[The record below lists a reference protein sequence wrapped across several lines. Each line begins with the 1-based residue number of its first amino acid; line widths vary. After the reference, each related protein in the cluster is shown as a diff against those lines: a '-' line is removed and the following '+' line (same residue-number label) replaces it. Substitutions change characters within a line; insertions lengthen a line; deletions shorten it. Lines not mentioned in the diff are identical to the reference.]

1 MVRGVISHGMDLKP
15 ICFAIQMETPYPHPM
30 ESPIK
35 CKVGFSGMSGALIPD
50 AKGIPFRLWRPALRT
65 DLNPERL
72 PWRGIHSPEDIWD
85 EIVAAAEVP
94 GSTSAPKLQPIAARL
109 VMLQTGM
116 RAPMGIKIKGPD
128 LETIESVGVEME
140 KWLKQIPQVQ
150 SSAVLAD
157 RIIGKP
163 YMEIEIDREAIA
175 RYGIRLAKVQEIIE
189 LGIGGKRITTTVEG
203 RERYPVR
210 VRYMRELRDQFEML
224 GRILVPAPDGT
235 QFHCHSWPAWTID
248 AARKTSRARTPFW
261 WATSCSIES
270 QALPRRTV
278 EAAASFLENQI
289 EAGLLTLPPG

>member
-1 MVRGVISHGMDLKP
+1 M
-15 ICFAIQMETPYPHPM
+15 Q
-30 ESPIK
+30 
-35 CKVGFSGMSGALIPD
+35 
-50 AKGIPFRLWRPALRT
+50 GILRLWRPALRT

-72 PWRGIHSPEDIWD
+72 PWRGIHSPEDIGMKSW
-85 EIVAAAEVP
+85 
-94 GSTSAPKLQPIAARL
+94 LQRKFREALQHPSCNPLPPDCCNRHASSHGHQDQGAR
-109 VMLQTGM
+109 G
-116 RAPMGIKIKGPD
+116 

-235 QFHCHSWPAWTID
+235 QIPLSQL
-248 AARKTSRARTPFW
+248 ARMDYRRGPQNIKSEDTFLVGYVMFDRKPGFAEGERSRSHPFW
-261 WATSCSIES
+261 NKSR
-270 QALPRRTV
+270 QV
-278 EAAASFLENQI
+278 F
-289 EAGLLTLPPG
+289 

>member
-1 MVRGVISHGMDLKP
+1 
-15 ICFAIQMETPYPHPM
+15 
-30 ESPIK
+30 
-35 CKVGFSGMSGALIPD
+35 
-50 AKGIPFRLWRPALRT
+50 
-65 DLNPERL
+65 
-72 PWRGIHSPEDIWD
+72 
-85 EIVAAAEVP
+85 
-94 GSTSAPKLQPIAARL
+94 
-109 VMLQTGM
+109 
-116 RAPMGIKIKGPD
+116 
-128 LETIESVGVEME
+128 ME
-140 KWLKQIPQVQ
+140 KWLKQVPQVQ

-235 QFHCHSWPAWTID
+235 QIPLSQL
-248 AARKTSRARTPFW
+248 ARMDY
-261 WATSCSIES
+261 
-270 QALPRRTV
+270 RRGPQNIKSEDTFLVGYVMFDRKPGFAEGETV

-289 EAGLLTLPPG
+289 EAGLLSLPPGVS